1 MTLPT
6 EQPEPNPRQN
16 RSVEKPW
23 LDVVLSF
30 TGKTF
35 VEGQNVSLNSHLQSL
50 SNSGD
55 LDHRIRLFAGTH
67 CRFDH
72 ITEVF
77 RTCKQHGL
85 DEVILGG

>member
-1 MTLPT
+1 MTQHP
-6 EQPEPNPRQN
+6 EQPGPNTRQPPTP
-16 RSVEKPW
+16 EKPW

-35 VEGQNVSLNSHLQSL
+35 VAGQNVSLSSHLQSMR
-50 SNSGD
+50 NAGD
-55 LDHRIRLFAGTH
+55 LDHRVRLFANPH

-72 ITEVF
+72 VTEVF

-85 DEVILGG
+85 EEVILGG